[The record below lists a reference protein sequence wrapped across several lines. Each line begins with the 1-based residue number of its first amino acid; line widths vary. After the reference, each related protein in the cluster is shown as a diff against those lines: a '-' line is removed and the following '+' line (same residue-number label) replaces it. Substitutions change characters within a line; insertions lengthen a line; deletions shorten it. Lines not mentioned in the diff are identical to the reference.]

1 MKKILL
7 VLFVFTS
14 VFAFGQSVS
23 SNTAREAEIKGE
35 RVEGMLD
42 DYQNYMDNF
51 LLSNENQKKFTDY
64 NTRLDAIM
72 RQANYWRLR
81 FFNRTPLT
89 ESRQDCASYHRAELD
104 KYRALRKERDD
115 WLKTIIG

>member
-35 RVEGMLD
+35 RVESMLD
-42 DYQNYMDNF
+42 DYQNYMDN
-51 LLSNENQKKFTDY
+51 L
-64 NTRLDAIM
+64 RLDTIM

-104 KYRALRKERDD
+104 KYKALRKERDD